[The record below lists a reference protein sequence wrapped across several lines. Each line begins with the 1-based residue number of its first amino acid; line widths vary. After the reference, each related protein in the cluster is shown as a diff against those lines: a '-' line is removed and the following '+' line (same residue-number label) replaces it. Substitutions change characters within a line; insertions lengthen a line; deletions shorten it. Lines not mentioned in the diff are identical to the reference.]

1 MISYILIINIL
12 IFALCYFIFEKY
24 NFQYS
29 LENGLII
36 ILSYLVFNNLL
47 KKTEGFENDTTDE
60 QLEVE
65 TLNQEDSPT
74 IVGDIIEEITISEE
88 QSSEELQEEQS
99 SEEPQE
105 EPQEEQSSEEPQE
118 EQSSEEPQ
126 EEQSSEEYKP
136 IEEIEIVPYSSD
148 ELQKLQKKYTIMP
161 VETWIKNEISLM
173 SKSQQEESKSCMCP
187 TLSRESNDYLEF

>member
-118 EQSSEEPQ
+118 EQSSEE
-126 EEQSSEEYKP
+126 YKP